1 MNRIHAEPFTPSAI
15 PSLIDWTDI
24 GKVGDTGGKSAQ
36 GASAQNVAVQGGV
49 IQTSATHAL
58 FAPLHYEPNYAYPLL
73 VWLHGGGDSEHQL
86 RRIMPLVSL
95 RNYVSVAPRGTMEA
109 PPGSAGKRSGF
120 CWAQTPEHI
129 AQAEQHVRAAIA
141 AARER
146 FNIRPDRVFLVGY
159 ESGGT
164 MALRIA
170 MEHPKVFAGVLS
182 LCGPFPK
189 EGTPLAKLDGVR
201 QMPLFIAACR
211 EGAYYP
217 TDEVCNNL
225 RLFHAAGLS
234 TTLREYPGNDG
245 LSPMMLADIDRWMM
259 EQISSS
265 SSSATTAGSSYF
277 PNSN

>member
-1 MNRIHAEPFTPSAI
+1 MNRIPAEPFASSAI
-15 PSLIDWTDI
+15 PSLSKWTDS
-24 GKVGDTGGKSAQ
+24 GKAGSAKSKIAQ
-36 GASAQNVAVQGGV
+36 EALALDGQVASGV
-49 IQTSATHAL
+49 IQASGSQAL
-58 FAPLHYEPNYAYPLL
+58 FAPLHYEANYAYPLL
-73 VWLHGGGDSEHQL
+73 VWLHGGGDSEQQL
-86 RRIMPLVSL
+86 RRVMPLVSL
-95 RNYVSVAPRGTMEA
+95 RNYVSVAPRGTMQA
-109 PPGSAGKRSGF
+109 SGNAGKRAGF
-120 CWAQTPEHI
+120 RWAQSPEHI
-129 AQAEQHVRAAIA
+129 AQAEHHVQAAIA

-146 FNIRPDRVFLVGY
+146 FNVRSDRIFLVGY

-170 MEHPKVFAGVLS
+170 MEHPKVFAGVVS

-211 EGAYYP
+211 EGTYYP
-217 TDEVCNNL
+217 TEEVCNNL

-234 TTLREYPGNDG
+234 TTLREYPGADG

-265 SSSATTAGSSYF
+265 LTSATSSGSTYF
-277 PNSN
+277 PNNN